1 MKKSI
6 LSAFTAALVLGTAF
20 AGTSVQALHDPLL
33 SKNPETT
40 PQLGTVVLVKVPN
53 QEVKDSVH
61 AFAQAWQHATTR
73 IAEVKAK
80 QAEGKELT
88 KNEKKWLESNRVNN
102 YGDYFRTDIYSFVHG
117 LEFVL
122 NWIAENDGIQE
133 YNYETMPGKD
143 PKTGTDMKHGYTNSY
158 GWNVM
163 RGMADRL
170 IEITKKQQDEG
181 GVKSDE
187 EAAALE
193 NAILTVMVEDQ
204 EHVANEELR
213 HYMNEG
219 VWFTTKQVVKDKHI
233 TEPTEQE
240 DHTVDLWQ
248 AINRK

>member
-1 MKKSI
+1 M
-6 LSAFTAALVLGTAF
+6 
-20 AGTSVQALHDPLL
+20 
-33 SKNPETT
+33 
-40 PQLGTVVLVKVPN
+40 
-53 QEVKDSVH
+53 
-61 AFAQAWQHATTR
+61 
-73 IAEVKAK
+73 
-80 QAEGKELT
+80 
-88 KNEKKWLESNRVNN
+88 
-102 YGDYFRTDIYSFVHG
+102 
-117 LEFVL
+117 
-122 NWIAENDGIQE
+122 NWNAENDGIQE

-248 AINRK
+248 SINRK

>member
-88 KNEKKWLESNRVNN
+88 KNEKNGSNPIESIITATISVRI
-102 YGDYFRTDIYSFVHG
+102 FIRMST
-117 LEFVL
+117 VL
-122 NWIAENDGIQE
+122 N
-133 YNYETMPGKD
+133 
-143 PKTGTDMKHGYTNSY
+143 S
-158 GWNVM
+158 
-163 RGMADRL
+163 
-170 IEITKKQQDEG
+170 
-181 GVKSDE
+181 
-187 EAAALE
+187 
-193 NAILTVMVEDQ
+193 
-204 EHVANEELR
+204 
-213 HYMNEG
+213 
-219 VWFTTKQVVKDKHI
+219 
-233 TEPTEQE
+233 
-240 DHTVDLWQ
+240 
-248 AINRK
+248 